1 MTVGAVLSII
11 GSFAPW
17 VSSLGISANGWDLR
31 DLVLGLGFS
40 DNDAFDIAVTL
51 WAVVPILLV
60 AAVGAAWWGRALTS
74 AILGTVGALYSGIVA
89 LAVLRAP
96 DIELYTVEW
105 GVSTTIVAGL
115 VVIAA
120 AVQQVWL
127 GIGDRTHRTE

>member
-17 VSSLGISANGWDLR
+17 ISSLGISANSWDLR

-51 WAVVPILLV
+51 WAVVPILLL
-60 AAVGAAWWGRALTS
+60 AAVGAAWWGRALTG
-74 AILGTVGALYSGIVA
+74 AILGTVGALYLGTVA
-89 LAVLRAP
+89 VAVLRAP

-105 GVSTTIVAGL
+105 GVSMTIVGGL